1 MFAQTTRNYGDF
13 HNQLVLE
20 ETGRNAKM
28 RKKKKKYS
36 LLCFSFV
43 PEKKG
48 KERNTDVMEYV
59 KICKYVNFPEQ
70 IFLLSSIFMY
80 KNSRKWKLF
89 FFFLLFFLNTLI
101 T

>member
-1 MFAQTTRNYGDF
+1 MFARTTRNYGDF

-70 IFLLSSIFMY
+70 IFLLSSIFVCIRIHGNG
-80 KNSRKWKLF
+80 NS